1 MPTPF
6 PEGFRWG
13 TATAAHQVEGNNV
26 NNDWWAFEHAEATP
40 CVEPS
45 GDACDQYHRYPEDV
59 ALLAELGFDNYR
71 FSVEWSRIEP
81 EEGWFSTA
89 ALDHY
94 RRVCAACL
102 EHGIDP
108 VVTYH
113 HFTSP
118 RWIAAD
124 GGWTNPRTAERFARF
139 AERVTGHLGDLVTR
153 ACTINEPNVVAFVG
167 YMMGVFPPG
176 RVDSDDFRQAQDVL
190 RDAHRGSYDVIKA
203 GLGDK
208 PVGLTLAM
216 SDYQAVPPD
225 DPAAVTM
232 RDTIRRIGEDH
243 YLEACATDD
252 FIGVQTYSR
261 DRVGPKGQLGPEDG
275 VEVLPMGY
283 EYYPQALEACIRRAH
298 EVTGIPVL
306 VTENGIG
313 TDDDDQRRRYLRT
326 ALEGVAAC
334 LADGLPVQ
342 GYTCWSLLD
351 NFEWAF
357 GYGPK
362 FGIVAVDRDT
372 QERVPKP
379 SARWLGEVARANAL
393 PDE

>member
-1 MPTPF
+1 MTTAF

-13 TATAAHQVEGNNV
+13 TATAAHQVEGGNV
-26 NNDWWAFEHAEATP
+26 NNDWWAFEHAEGTL

-45 GDACDQYHRYPEDV
+45 GDACDQYHRYPEDI
-59 ALLAELGFDNYR
+59 ALLAELGFDSYR

-81 EEGWFSTA
+81 EEGYFSTA

-94 RRVCAACL
+94 RRVCATCL

-118 RWIAAD
+118 RWMAAD
-124 GGWTNPRTAERFARF
+124 GGWTNPASVARFARF
-139 AERVTGHLGDLVTR
+139 AERVTAHLGDLATR
-153 ACTINEPNVVAFVG
+153 ACTINEPNVVAFIG
-167 YMMGVFPPG
+167 YMIGAFPPG
-176 RVDSDDFRQAQDVL
+176 VVDRELFDRAQVNL
-190 RDAHRGSYDVIKA
+190 RDAHRAAYDAIKA
-203 GLGDK
+203 GIGDK

-216 SDYQAVPPD
+216 ADYQAVPAD
-225 DPAAVTM
+225 DPAAVAK
-232 RDTIRRIGEDH
+232 RDRIRALSEDH
-243 YLEACATDD
+243 YLEACLGDD
-252 FIGVQTYSR
+252 FIGVQTYTR
-261 DRVGPKGQLGPEDG
+261 DRIGPEGQLRPDPDA
-275 VEVLPMGY
+275 EVLIMGY
-283 EYYPQALEACIRRAH
+283 EYYPEALEATIRRAH

-313 TDDDDQRRRYLRT
+313 TDDDEQRLRYLRT
-326 ALEGVAAC
+326 ALEGVLRC

-357 GYGPK
+357 GYGPR
-362 FGIVAVDRDT
+362 FGIVAVDRTT
-372 QERVPKP
+372 QERIPKP
-379 SARWLGEVARANAL
+379 SARWLGSVARANAL
-393 PDE
+393 PEA